1 LQVCVR
7 VLTPLHVWSG
17 QVLDGRNEL
26 VRVPGA
32 YGLVDGRK
40 LRVLLGR
47 DLPED
52 RPLWMLV
59 REASA
64 DPRAALKYLLAD
76 RTKGSSPP
84 AEVRPVVKDAFHRP
98 YLPGSTLRGLLRT
111 AAILQALADDASL
124 RAKAERVA
132 LDEPDRFTDWLLDM
146 TKHVARTRVSDST
159 AFSLGPA
166 LYFAGVYRLGQGR
179 PSPMFAGTQQ
189 AGRVVEAVPPG
200 ARARLVLDGKEPD
213 RALRL
218 LSLLGEWQAGVLEK
232 CGLEAPRVGPPG
244 RWGLVAAVAAGDE
257 DTAGGALSLVVAGDG
272 GPGGGAPTVNLATRW
287 LCFCLPTSPSAASLP
302 STYIL
307 ARQA

>member
-1 LQVCVR
+1 
-7 VLTPLHVWSG
+7 
-17 QVLDGRNEL
+17 
-26 VRVPGA
+26 
-32 YGLVDGRK
+32 
-40 LRVLLGR
+40 
-47 DLPED
+47 
-52 RPLWMLV
+52 
-59 REASA
+59 
-64 DPRAALKYLLAD
+64 
-76 RTKGSSPP
+76 
-84 AEVRPVVKDAFHRP
+84 VVKDAFHRP

-244 RWGLVAAVAAGDE
+244 RWGLVAAVAAG
-257 DTAGGALSLVVAGDG
+257 GGGGLRLKPAVYFLGDKAAAAVISRSPFGHVVHAKCGGIAAFARTGWYCRLCGARNLSLGREVFWGKTATLVGDPPVV
-272 GPGGGAPTVNLATRW
+272 PGWVLLEPVMGA
-287 LCFCLPTSPSAASLP
+287 
-302 STYIL
+302 
-307 ARQA
+307 